1 MERRSEMFG
10 LLAGGLSSL
19 GGQEKQLRVLD
30 AGGEE
35 EGGGMLWHLTR
46 RKIKKC
52 LHVRCLH
59 P

>member
-35 EGGGMLWHLTR
+35 EGGGGCCGTSQGGRSKSVSM
-46 RKIKKC
+46 
-52 LHVRCLH
+52 
-59 P
+59 